1 MRTVPPQASRR
12 ALDPLT
18 PEGCNV
24 VTPTDLVTATPAS
37 KNTPALQT
45 IPTVTVQ
52 TAVPHLGMEFH
63 PDQHQAYQEEQQV

>member
-1 MRTVPPQASRR
+1 
-12 ALDPLT
+12 
-18 PEGCNV
+18 V

-63 PDQHQAYQEEQQV
+63 PDKHQAYQEEQQV